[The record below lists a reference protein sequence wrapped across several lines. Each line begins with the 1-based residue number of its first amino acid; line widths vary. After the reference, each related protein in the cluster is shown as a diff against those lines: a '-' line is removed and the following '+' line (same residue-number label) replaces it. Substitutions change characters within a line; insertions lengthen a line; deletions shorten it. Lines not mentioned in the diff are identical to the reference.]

1 MGTIN
6 LTNARLDGTFTG
18 TITHEEIGTTP
29 PDPVE
34 PEEIVIPESRIT
46 NFNTAN
52 GGTLHVGGI
61 PYFIETPGKAWNMK
75 LVDDRTL
82 RFEIRSGDRFTSEW
96 WSDPTTSE
104 RCEISSQAAGALV
117 APSQT
122 LLLQHRI
129 MWEPGPKTTSPWSC
143 YSQLHEHNVSNSPP
157 YTIELQDDKMEINIG
172 TDNEQFVFKDAN
184 PIERG
189 RWYTIQS
196 EIKWDKNN
204 GFLKV
209 KRDGWHIVDYNGPLG
224 TGVAHYPKFGIYRSE
239 AQETVAVQYRDWSL
253 KIT

>member
-1 MGTIN
+1 MSPTIN
-6 LTNARLDGTFTG
+6 FTNATGSFTYTEQAEVPPPGGGTPG
-18 TITHEEIGTTP
+18 PDEIQ
-29 PDPVE
+29 
-34 PEEIVIPESRIT
+34 IPEGKIT

-52 GGTLHVGGI
+52 GGSLSIGGI
-61 PYFIETPGKAWNMK
+61 AYFIETPGKSWNMA

-104 RCEISSQAAGALV
+104 RCEVSSQANGALV
-117 APSQT
+117 NPSQT

-129 MWEPGPKTTSPWSC
+129 MWEPGPKTTSPWAC
-143 YSQLHEHNVSNSPP
+143 YSQLHEKDVSNSPP
-157 YTIELQDDKMEINIG
+157 YAIGLKADKMNIDIGMDQQQFIYQDD
-172 TDNEQFVFKDAN
+172 Q

-196 EIKWDKNN
+196 EMKWDRSN
-204 GFLKV
+204 GFVKT
-209 KRDGWHIVDYNGPLG
+209 KRDGVVIADYKGPLG
-224 TGVAHYPKFGIYRSE
+224 SGVAHYPKLGIYRSE
-239 AQETVAVQYRDWSL
+239 AQETIAVQYRDWSL